1 MTEPW
6 ELQLALAGSGPPA
19 ETCRAGRD
27 LPGRERS
34 GLELTA
40 REKAIVVH
48 CHEVIRTCTSDFL
61 KYGACQQIR
70 AVYPEAFIGWACKPT
85 ESIPSPPEGTG
96 STEHSH
102 GR

>member
-1 MTEPW
+1 MTEPCW

-85 ESIPSPPEGTG
+85 ESIPSPPEGM
-96 STEHSH
+96 

>member
-1 MTEPW
+1 MTEPCW

-19 ETCRAGRD
+19 ETGPA
-27 LPGRERS
+27 GRERA